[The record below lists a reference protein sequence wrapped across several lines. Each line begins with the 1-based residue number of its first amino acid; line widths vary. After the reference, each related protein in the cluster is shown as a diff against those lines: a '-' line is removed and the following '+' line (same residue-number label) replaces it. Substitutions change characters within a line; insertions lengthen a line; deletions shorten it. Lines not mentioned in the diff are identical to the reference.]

1 MHILETVNDC
11 CLQRYSVNR
20 PKRTNL
26 CASFFFLFAR
36 FSKSSVFQQNLHIV
50 RICFALW
57 RYLYKSE
64 LQQLWRRQRKR
75 ENNKSSRVN
84 KQNKSSQRTADGL
97 ADFWAVIAGLINAV
111 KLDRNGH
118 AIVAFTSNIAVSSE
132 AVVATSISSGLP
144 IQKTIVCFCVV

>member
-97 ADFWAVIAGLINAV
+97 ADFWAVIAGLLTLLNLIGMAMRSSLLPLTLPFLQ
-111 KLDRNGH
+111 KLSSRLRFRRDYQYKRLL
-118 AIVAFTSNIAVSSE
+118 FVS
-132 AVVATSISSGLP
+132 A
-144 IQKTIVCFCVV
+144 